1 MISPG
6 ALLLEARNRAGLTQ
20 SELAARAET
29 SQSAIARIE
38 RGHASPT
45 VATLE
50 RLLAAAGCMMT
61 VALDPA
67 VPPDPVVAAYK
78 RDVDESLIRA
88 NLARSVDE
96 RLAPLEQGAE
106 ELEALAAAVR
116 ARRAGRRPG
125 PR

>member
-1 MISPG
+1 MIDPG
-6 ALLLEARNRAGLTQ
+6 ALILEARTRAGLSQ

-38 RGHASPT
+38 RAHASPT

-50 RLLAAAGCMMT
+50 RLLAAAGCSIT

-67 VPPDPVVAAYK
+67 LPPDPVVAAYK
-78 RDVDESLIRA
+78 RDVDVSLIRA

-96 RLAPLEQGAE
+96 RLGALEQGATE
-106 ELEALAAAVR
+106 VEALAVAVR
-116 ARRAGRRPG
+116 ARRSGQG
-125 PR
+125 

>member
-1 MISPG
+1 MIDPA
-6 ALLLEARNRAGLTQ
+6 ALIREARTRAGLRQ
-20 SELAARAET
+20 SELAARAGT

-38 RGHASPT
+38 RAHASPT

-50 RLLAAAGCMMT
+50 RLLAAAGCVLT
-61 VALDPA
+61 VALDPV

-78 RDVDESLIRA
+78 RDVDVSLIRA

-96 RLAPLEQGAE
+96 RLAVLEQGAN
-106 ELEALAAAVR
+106 ELEALATAVR
-116 ARRAGRRPG
+116 ARRPG